1 MCVKQCAFGDLRR
14 VWYSSLGPRD
24 LLNKRFSCVLE
35 VKFSLFPPRDEQ
47 SKGRDAGARG
57 SPVATGG
64 HGPANA
70 LDFVHHPGTD
80 QRYRRNGGDGMF
92 RAVRQG
98 ILGPLDQDGSRS
110 VGRGLP
116 LDRKCAGSERFPVRA
131 PVRPVLVQLH
141 PADQGHPGDGRR
153 HLPVPSGPVGDQQD
167 HGRRGA
173 AGAPSADHLRQLDP
187 VAGRVRGRGRH
198 DGMLRLG
205 LSAAADY
212 LASREQRYLANRSVQ
227 NQGFLPF
234 VRSGT
239 ST

>member
-1 MCVKQCAFGDLRR
+1 
-14 VWYSSLGPRD
+14 
-24 LLNKRFSCVLE
+24 
-35 VKFSLFPPRDEQ
+35 
-47 SKGRDAGARG
+47 
-57 SPVATGG
+57 
-64 HGPANA
+64 
-70 LDFVHHPGTD
+70 
-80 QRYRRNGGDGMF
+80 MF

-116 LDRKCAGSERFPVRA
+116 VDRKCVGAERFPVRA

-153 HLPVPSGPVGDQQD
+153 HLPVPSGPLGNEQD

-212 LASREQRYLANRSVQ
+212 LASREQRYLANRWCNLHRKRDEDQLGPEGGPRHVLLRGGQ
-227 NQGFLPF
+227 RRQQGRPAKH
-234 VRSGT
+234 
-239 ST
+239 